1 MTGEFL
7 EMCYTPPAGAYLLG
21 SRGPSWI
28 LHFFFF
34 ESAAA
39 AANPINAWMT
49 APPQV
54 VTFVPRWS
62 AAGDD
67 MDGRKS
73 RGRYHISQN
82 PNPTGA
88 GEGKRKQASKQVSWS
103 TWPQYGRSLAVPS
116 TEESPGFVSVHR
128 ESAAAEEPCSKRA
141 GWFAE

>member
-1 MTGEFL
+1 
-7 EMCYTPPAGAYLLG
+7 
-21 SRGPSWI
+21 
-28 LHFFFF
+28 
-34 ESAAA
+34 
-39 AANPINAWMT
+39 MT

-88 GEGKRKQASKQVSWS
+88 GEGKRKQASKQASWS

-116 TEESPGFVSVHR
+116 TEESPAFFLSST
-128 ESAAAEEPCSKRA
+128 ERA
-141 GWFAE
+141 QQQKNHAPSGLVGSLNDDDRIPVR